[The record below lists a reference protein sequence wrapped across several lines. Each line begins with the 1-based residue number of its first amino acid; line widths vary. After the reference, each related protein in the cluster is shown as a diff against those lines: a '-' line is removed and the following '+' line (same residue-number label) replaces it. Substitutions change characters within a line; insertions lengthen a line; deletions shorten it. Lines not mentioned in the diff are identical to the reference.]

1 MSAAATATVTQ
12 SHYDSQGSRIGMWLF
27 LFTELLLFGGLF
39 LLYAVYRQM
48 YPADFHYAAKHL
60 SAGVGAVNTLI
71 LLTSSLTMVLAI
83 GMLQRRKRKASIWFL
98 IATIAMGLLF
108 LVNKYFEWSHK
119 VHAGLFPASE
129 KLVDH
134 THGENIF
141 YALYYGMTGLHGLHV
156 IAGLIV
162 LGVMIFVVKAP
173 SRQAVGLTQLPESIR
188 SQLGPELLKDA
199 ESLEIRYREHPV
211 HDQRRID
218 RLENAG
224 LYWHLVDVIWIF
236 LFPLFYLI
244 S

>member
-1 MSAAATATVTQ
+1 MSTTPGITTT
-12 SHYDSQGSRIGMWLF
+12 HEHLDSQGSRIGMWLF

-39 LLYAVYRQM
+39 LLYAVYRIKF
-48 YPADFHYAAKHL
+48 PADFHYAAKHL
-60 SAGVGAVNTLI
+60 NTGIGAVNTLI

-83 GMLQRRKRKASIWFL
+83 GALQRRHRRASIWF
-98 IATIAMGLLF
+98 IVATIAMGLVF

-119 VHAGLFPASE
+119 IHDGLYPASE

-134 THGENIF
+134 TAGENVF

-156 IAGLIV
+156 VAGLIV
-162 LGVMIFVVKAP
+162 LAVMIWVVKKP
-173 SRQAVGLTQLPESIR
+173 SRQVVELPENIR
-188 SQLGPELLKDA
+188 AQLGPALFQNA
-199 ESLEIRYREHPV
+199 EAVAIQYREHRV
-211 HDQRRID
+211 QDQRRID